1 MCYLKARYCK
11 YGEYACNVHYGLRLH
26 CRIEISAKFLNF
38 LFRYYYIILYYNILL
53 ILHLFHSQCHIMTF
67 SPSPFSA
74 TNGIFKGMAKVK
86 IGRWSKPGRLMGG
99 LPANAPGVKFQ
110 IAAFTFSLFISFF
123 GGSISSRIFLTF
135 FLFHAVSFSP
145 FFI

>member
-26 CRIEISAKFLNF
+26 CRIEISAKFLNIF
-38 LFRYYYIILYYNILL
+38 YYNILL

-123 GGSISSRIFLTF
+123 LGSISSCIFLTF
-135 FLFHAVSFSP
+135 ILFLAVTFSSL
-145 FFI
+145 FI

>member
-74 TNGIFKGMAKVK
+74 ANDMAKAK

-123 GGSISSRIFLTF
+123 LGSISSCIFLTF
-135 FLFHAVSFSP
+135 ILFLAVTFSSL
-145 FFI
+145 FI